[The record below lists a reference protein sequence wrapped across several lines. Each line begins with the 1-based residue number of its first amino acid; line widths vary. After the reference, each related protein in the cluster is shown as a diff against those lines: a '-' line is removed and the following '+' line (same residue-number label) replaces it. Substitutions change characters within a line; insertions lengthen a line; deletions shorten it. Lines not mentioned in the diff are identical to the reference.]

1 MKALIEILEALLLVS
16 TFLFMICLF
25 IALYY
30 IGVFV
35 ADMILWLIYWIQ
47 QL

>member
-16 TFLFMICLF
+16 TFLFTICLF
-25 IALYY
+25 MALYY

-35 ADMILWLIYWIQ
+35 GEMILWGIYWFQ